1 MFGGEMVLMS
11 MTGFGRARAELSSR
25 FGASVT
31 VRSVNHRYLDVQV
44 RTNLRE
50 DAPEIETSVRAVISE
65 QFHRGRVT
73 AQVNLE
79 RILSPEVDVSVN
91 TDAVRELLDQLS
103 RVEVPERFGTNVALG
118 DVLAVPG
125 LVTVASPETVLDEK
139 ETDGLRAVTS
149 EAVSNAVSMRREEGL
164 HLINQIESELA
175 GVVAFVEWFE
185 PQMEE
190 FRARL
195 LERVQERVKS
205 MVGSDISVDP
215 DRVLQ
220 EAAVLADRADVAEE
234 VVRLR
239 AHLEN
244 FSERLAKGG
253 VIGRSLDFLCQE
265 IHRELNT
272 LGSKCRELGVA
283 DRLVD
288 AKSAAERVREQ
299 VQNLE

>member
-1 MFGGEMVLMS
+1 MALMS
-11 MTGFGRARAELSSR
+11 MTGFGRARAELSDR
-25 FGASVT
+25 FGVSVV
-31 VRSVNHRYLDVQV
+31 VRSVNHRYLDIQV

-50 DAPEIETSVRAVISE
+50 DTPEIEAAVRSVISKR
-65 QFHRGRVT
+65 FHRGRVT

-79 RILSPEVDVSVN
+79 RILTTEVDVAVN
-91 TDAVRELLDQLS
+91 TDAVSEVLAQLS
-103 RVEVPERFGTNVALG
+103 NVAVPKKFGGTVELG

-125 LVTVASPETVLDEK
+125 LVSVASPETILEEEEV
-139 ETDGLRAVTS
+139 TGLRSVAS
-149 EAVSNAVSMRREEGL
+149 EAVAEAVVMRREEGERL
-164 HLINQIESELA
+164 VRQIESE
-175 GVVAFVEWFE
+175 VAEVIRFADWFE
-185 PQMEE
+185 PQMPE
-190 FRARL
+190 FRQHL
-195 LERVQERVKS
+195 LDRVK
-205 MVGSDISVDP
+205 
-215 DRVLQ
+215 DRVEGLVGPDVKIDPERILQ

-244 FSERLAKGG
+244 FSERLAAGG
-253 VIGRSLDFLCQE
+253 VVGRSLDFLCQE

>member
-1 MFGGEMVLMS
+1 MGLMS

-25 FGASVT
+25 FGVSVT
-31 VRSVNHRYLDVQV
+31 VRSVNHRYLDIQV
-44 RTNLRE
+44 RSNLRE
-50 DAPEIETSVRAVISE
+50 DTPEIEAAIRTVISE
-65 QFHRGRVT
+65 QLRRGRVT

-91 TDAVRELLDQLS
+91 IDAVREVLDQLS
-103 RVEVPERFGTNVALG
+103 RVEVPESFESSVALG

-125 LVTVASPETVLDEK
+125 LVTVASPETVLDEH
-139 ETDGLRAVTS
+139 ETAGLCAVASRAVS
-149 EAVSNAVSMRREEGL
+149 EAVSMRLDEGQRL
-164 HLINQIESELA
+164 AGQIESELA
-175 GVVAFVEWFE
+175 EVVAFVDWFE

-195 LERVQERVKS
+195 LERVQERVEGL
-205 MVGSDISVDP
+205 VGSDISVDP

-234 VVRLR
+234 IVRLR

-244 FSERLAKGG
+244 FSERLAAGG

>member
-1 MFGGEMVLMS
+1 MGLMS
-11 MTGFGRARAELSSR
+11 MTGFGRARAELSRR
-25 FGASVT
+25 FGASLT
-31 VRSVNHRYLDVQV
+31 VRSVNHRYLDMQV

-50 DAPEIETSVRAVISE
+50 DAPEIEAAVRSVLSE
-65 QFHRGRVT
+65 HFHRGRVS

-79 RILSPEVDVSVN
+79 RIVSAEVDVAIN
-91 TDAVRELLDQLS
+91 TDAVREVLRQLS
-103 RVEVPERFGTNVALG
+103 EIDVPEKFGATVDLG

-125 LVTVASPETVLDEK
+125 LVTVASPETVLDEQ
-139 ETDGLRAVTS
+139 EVAALRVVVAEAADQAV
-149 EAVSNAVSMRREEGL
+149 AMRRKEGERL
-164 HLINQIESELA
+164 VDQIQSELA
-175 GVVAFVEWFE
+175 GVVAFADWFE
-185 PQMEE
+185 PQMSE
-190 FRARL
+190 FRQRL
-195 LERVQERVKS
+195 FDRIMQRVNDLVGQEAT
-205 MVGSDISVDP
+205 IDP
-215 DRVLQ
+215 DRFLQ
-220 EAAVLADRADVAEE
+220 EAAALADRADVAEE

-244 FSERLAKGG
+244 FSERLAAGG
-253 VIGRSLDFLCQE
+253 VVGRTLDFLCQE

>member
-1 MFGGEMVLMS
+1 MS
-11 MTGFGRARAELSSR
+11 MTGFGRARAELSDR
-25 FGASVT
+25 FGVSVV
-31 VRSVNHRYLDVQV
+31 VRSVNHRYLDIQV

-50 DAPEIETSVRAVISE
+50 DTPEIEAAVRSVISKR
-65 QFHRGRVT
+65 FHRGRVT

-79 RILSPEVDVSVN
+79 RILTAEVDVAVN
-91 TDAVRELLDQLS
+91 TDAVREVLAQLS
-103 RVEVPERFGTNVALG
+103 NVTVPEKFGGTVELG

-125 LVTVASPETVLDEK
+125 LVSVASPETILEEDEV
-139 ETDGLRAVTS
+139 TGLRSVAS
-149 EAVSNAVSMRREEGL
+149 EAVAEAVVMRREEGERL
-164 HLINQIESELA
+164 VRQIESE
-175 GVVAFVEWFE
+175 VAEVIGFADWFE
-185 PQMEE
+185 PQMPE
-190 FRARL
+190 FRQHL
-195 LERVQERVKS
+195 LDRVK
-205 MVGSDISVDP
+205 
-215 DRVLQ
+215 DRVEGLVGPEVKIDPERILQ

-244 FSERLAKGG
+244 FSERLAAGG
-253 VIGRSLDFLCQE
+253 VVGRSLDFLCQE

>member
-1 MFGGEMVLMS
+1 MALMS
-11 MTGFGRARAELSSR
+11 MTGFGRARAELSDR
-25 FGASVT
+25 FGVSVV
-31 VRSVNHRYLDVQV
+31 VRSVNHRYLDIQV

-50 DAPEIETSVRAVISE
+50 ETPEIEAAVRSVISKRF
-65 QFHRGRVT
+65 QRGRVT

-79 RILSPEVDVSVN
+79 RILAAEVDVAVN
-91 TDAVRELLDQLS
+91 TDAVSEVLAQLS
-103 RVEVPERFGTNVALG
+103 NVVVPENFGGTVELG

-125 LVTVASPETVLDEK
+125 LVSVASPETILEEEEV
-139 ETDGLRAVTS
+139 TGLRSVAS
-149 EAVSNAVSMRREEGL
+149 EAVAEAVVMRREEGERL
-164 HLINQIESELA
+164 VRQIESE
-175 GVVAFVEWFE
+175 VAEVIGFADWFE
-185 PQMEE
+185 PQMPE
-190 FRARL
+190 FRQHL
-195 LERVQERVKS
+195 LDRVK
-205 MVGSDISVDP
+205 
-215 DRVLQ
+215 DRVEGLVGPDFKMDPERILQ

-244 FSERLAKGG
+244 FSERLAAGG
-253 VIGRSLDFLCQE
+253 VVGRSLDFLCQE

-299 VQNLE
+299 V

>member
-1 MFGGEMVLMS
+1 MALMS
-11 MTGFGRARAELSSR
+11 MTGFGRARAELSDR
-25 FGASVT
+25 FGVSVV
-31 VRSVNHRYLDVQV
+31 VRSVNHRYLDIQV

-50 DAPEIETSVRAVISE
+50 ETPEIEAAVRSVISKRF
-65 QFHRGRVT
+65 QRGRVT

-79 RILSPEVDVSVN
+79 RILAAEVDVAVN
-91 TDAVRELLDQLS
+91 TDAVSEVLVQLS
-103 RVEVPERFGTNVALG
+103 NVAVPENFGGTVELG

-125 LVTVASPETVLDEK
+125 LVSVASPETILEEEEV
-139 ETDGLRAVTS
+139 TGLRSVAS
-149 EAVSNAVSMRREEGL
+149 EAVAEAVVMRREEGERL
-164 HLINQIESELA
+164 VRQIESE
-175 GVVAFVEWFE
+175 VAEVIGFADWFE
-185 PQMEE
+185 PQMPE
-190 FRARL
+190 FRQHL
-195 LERVQERVKS
+195 LDRVK
-205 MVGSDISVDP
+205 
-215 DRVLQ
+215 DRVEGLVGPDFKMDPERILQ

-244 FSERLAKGG
+244 FSERLAAGG
-253 VIGRSLDFLCQE
+253 VVGRSLDFLCQE

>member
-1 MFGGEMVLMS
+1 MSLMS
-11 MTGFGRARAELSSR
+11 MTGFGRARAELSDR
-25 FGASVT
+25 FGVSV
-31 VRSVNHRYLDVQV
+31 VIRSVNHRYLDIQV

-50 DAPEIETSVRAVISE
+50 DTPEIEAAVRSVISKK
-65 QFHRGRVT
+65 FHRGRVT

-79 RILSPEVDVSVN
+79 RILTAEVEVAVN
-91 TDAVRELLDQLS
+91 TDAVREVLDQLS
-103 RVEVPERFGTNVALG
+103 RVAVPEKFGGSVELG

-125 LVTVASPETVLDEK
+125 LVSVASPETILEEEEVA
-139 ETDGLRAVTS
+139 GLRSVAS
-149 EAVSNAVSMRREEGL
+149 EAVAEAVEMRREEGERL
-164 HLINQIESELA
+164 VLQIESELA
-175 GVVAFVEWFE
+175 EVVAFADWFE
-185 PQMEE
+185 PQMPE
-190 FRARL
+190 FRQDL
-195 LERVQERVKS
+195 LNRVK
-205 MVGSDISVDP
+205 
-215 DRVLQ
+215 DRVEGLVGPEIRVDSERILQ

-234 VVRLR
+234 IVRLR

-244 FSERLAKGG
+244 FSERLAAGG
-253 VIGRSLDFLCQE
+253 VVGRSLDFLCQE

>member
-1 MFGGEMVLMS
+1 MALMS
-11 MTGFGRARAELSSR
+11 MTGFGRARAELSAR
-25 FGASVT
+25 FGTSVT
-31 VRSVNHRYLDVQV
+31 VRSVNHRYLDIQV

-50 DAPEIETSVRAVISE
+50 DTPEIEAAIRGVISE
-65 QFHRGRVT
+65 QFHRGRVS

-79 RILSPEVDVSVN
+79 RMLNPAVDVSVN
-91 TDAVRELLDQLS
+91 TEAVRELLAQLS
-103 RVEVPERFGTNVALG
+103 RVEMPKGLGTNVALG

-125 LVTVASPETVLDEK
+125 LVTVASPETILDEQ
-139 ETDGLRAVTS
+139 EITALRAVASQAVS
-149 EAVSNAVSMRREEGL
+149 EAESMRREEGQRL
-164 HLINQIESELA
+164 VDQIEFELA
-175 GVVAFVEWFE
+175 QVVAFVKWFE

-195 LERVQERVKS
+195 LERTLERVEGL
-205 MVGSDISVDP
+205 VGPDVTVDP

-234 VVRLR
+234 VVRLK

-244 FSERLAKGG
+244 FSERLAAGG
-253 VIGRSLDFLCQE
+253 VVGRSLDFLCQE

-288 AKSAAERVREQ
+288 AKSAVERVREQ